1 MVINPPF
8 QAPDET
14 FHLYKIYGITQG
26 SLNFKKYTTDNISGA
41 PLGKKLTFS
50 GQYLPHGLVKASRY
64 NERITF
70 KPELKTSFV
79 ETKKISKIPLEKNNI
94 IFVGFPNAPYTPVSY
109 MPALFV
115 IWVLSLLNASPF
127 LMLYAGRLCSLAVYL
142 LFSYFAIKIT
152 PIRKWLFLT
161 LALMP
166 MVVYEASALSVDAV
180 TNGSAFLLVGYCL
193 YLAYGENVRFIE
205 KKHNIIFMIL
215 TLLLSVTKFAY
226 LPLIFLYLLIPKEKF
241 QNVKSKYLN
250 FSLILLLNT
259 IITTV
264 IVGVVIHLSESV
276 ESFSSNLD
284 KGFLIKNALLHPVDY
299 LILIIKT
306 LVLEYKSFVSEIIGI
321 FGWSD
326 TNLPAYCV
334 KSYLFLLFLVSIA
347 GFKEKLV
354 LINKKSKALF
364 VFIGLVSFLLVVTAC
379 YLIFEPNDIS
389 HTIMGVQGRYLIP
402 FLPVILLIFYND
414 KINFKTNLFKYIVLF
429 IINFIL
435 FVSFIRIIARFYI

>member
-1 MVINPPF
+1 MVVNPPF
-8 QAPDET
+8 QASDET
-14 FHLYKIYGITQG
+14 SHLYKIYGMTQG
-26 SLNFKKYTTDNISGA
+26 SLNFKKYTTDNISGK
-41 PLGKKLTFS
+41 PLGQKLTFS
-50 GQYLPHGLVKASRY
+50 GQYLPQGLVDASRY
-64 NERITF
+64 NNKIIF
-70 KPELKTSFV
+70 YPELKTSFA
-79 ETKKISKIPLEKNNI
+79 ETKEISKIPLEKSNM
-94 IFVGFPNAPYTPVSY
+94 IFVGSPIAPYTPVSY

-166 MVVYEASALSVDAV
+166 MVVYEATALSVDAV

-205 KKHNIIFMIL
+205 RKHNIIFTALI
-215 TLLLSVTKFAY
+215 LLLSVTKFAY

-241 QNVKSKYLN
+241 QNAKLKYQN
-250 FSLILLLNT
+250 FSLILLLNLS
-259 IITTV
+259 ISAV
-264 IVGVVIHLSESV
+264 LVGVVVYLSEGV
-276 ESFSSNLD
+276 ASFSSSLN
-284 KGFLIKNALLHPVDY
+284 KGDLIKAVLLHPFDY

-306 LVLEYKSFVSEIIGI
+306 IVLEYKYFANGIIGI

-326 TNLPAYCV
+326 TILPAYCI

-347 GFKEKLV
+347 GFREKLV
-354 LINKKSKALF
+354 LMNKQSRVLF
-364 VFIGLVSFLLVVTAC
+364 FFIGLVSFLLVITAC
-379 YLIFEPNDIS
+379 YLIFMPNEIS
-389 HTIMGVQGRYLIP
+389 HTIGGLQGRYLIP
-402 FLPVILLIFYND
+402 FLPVLLLIFYND

-429 IINFIL
+429 IINFVL
-435 FVSFIRIIARFYI
+435 FVSFIRIIVRFYI